1 MAKNR
6 SFKTLFAALVILAT
20 LSGCTVIRSEPAHI
34 EKFDTTQYDS
44 GTHYSTVLHD
54 MGPPTKMS
62 QLGTGMAWLYED
74 VALKENQ
81 IGLGPVSG
89 PLSIFKLNFA
99 TGDGEYQGTVL
110 TFDQDGQLTS
120 AGAMNEELN
129 LGEGMAFQF
138 VFAVSSLVDIGD
150 IRQTPNQH
158 TWGKSMLQDVPAGL
172 NRQQDLDTGAH
183 GVELMT
189 TPQFTGQQSLANP

>member
-1 MAKNR
+1 MRRNKA
-6 SFKTLFAALVILAT
+6 FKTLTAVLMILAI
-20 LSGCTVIRSEPAHI
+20 LFGCTIIRSEPAHI
-34 EKFDTTQYDS
+34 EKFDTTRYDS
-44 GTHYSTVLHD
+44 GTHYSEILHD
-54 MGPPTKMS
+54 IGPPTKMS

-74 VALKENQ
+74 VVLKEKQ
-81 IGLGPVSG
+81 IGFGPVSG

>member
-1 MAKNR
+1 MRRNKA
-6 SFKTLFAALVILAT
+6 FKTLTAVLMILAI
-20 LSGCTVIRSEPAHI
+20 LFGCTIIRSEPAHI
-34 EKFDTTQYDS
+34 EKFDTTRYDS
-44 GTHYSTVLHD
+44 NTHYSEVLRD

-62 QLGTGMAWLYED
+62 QLGTGMVWLYED
-74 VALKENQ
+74 VTLKENQ
-81 IGLGPVSG
+81 IGFGPING

-99 TGDGEYQGTVL
+99 AGDGKYQGTVL
-110 TFDQDGQLTS
+110 TFDLDGRLTS
-120 AGAMNEELN
+120 TGTMNEELN

-138 VFAVSSLVDIGD
+138 AFVVSSLVDIGD

-158 TWGKSMLQDVPAGL
+158 TWGKSLLQDVPAGL
-172 NRQQDLDTGAH
+172 NSQQNLDTGAH